1 MSRDVTNFLTYWKAT
16 TFSSILDPTI
26 YLLAFGLGLGTI
38 VAAVEGMEYVQY
50 VGTGMVATAIL
61 FSSAF
66 SAMYG
71 VFIKHRFQ
79 HTYDAIL
86 AAPVDVEELVTA
98 EVAWLGL
105 RAGVYGVAPLLVTMV
120 FGLDPRR
127 GCSLVPFIGAVT
139 AFGFAGFGVFA
150 AAAVSKIDHFNYI
163 QSALLTPLFLV
174 SGTFFPIDELPQGA
188 QIASNFNPLYH
199 CVELVRHAVFGFET
213 VDLFHIAR
221 ADRVRARDVAAGDLE
236 AGEAPHRVG
245 NVMGSCRRCWTSS
258 RRSSSWRSIRPSTS
272 ATSSSR
278 GAARPSA
285 GIPTSRRPAGSS
297 STSAT

>member
-1 MSRDVTNFLTYWKAT
+1 MTATATARRLRRRLRRLEPAAISGVMSRDVTNFLTYWKAT
-16 TFSSILDPTI
+16 TFSSVLDPTI

-38 VAAVEGMEYVQY
+38 IAAVEGMEYVQY

-79 HTYDAIL
+79 RTYDAIL

-105 RAGVYGVAPLLVTMV
+105 RAGVYGVTPLLVTMI
-120 FGLDPRR
+120 FGLDPAP
-127 GCSLVPFIGAVT
+127 GMLLVPFIGAVT

-174 SGTFFPIDELPQGA
+174 SGTFFPIDQLPQGA

-199 CVELVRHAVFGFET
+199 CVELVRHAVFGFESS
-213 VDLFHIAR
+213 DFFHIGVLTVFA
-221 ADRVRARDVAAGDLE
+221 L
-236 AGEAPHRVG
+236 
-245 NVMGSCRRCWTSS
+245 VM
-258 RRSSSWRSIRPSTS
+258 WRLAIWRMEK
-272 ATSSSR
+272 R
-278 GAARPSA
+278 L
-285 GIPTSRRPAGSS
+285 IE
-297 STSAT
+297 

>member
-1 MSRDVTNFLTYWKAT
+1 
-16 TFSSILDPTI
+16 
-26 YLLAFGLGLGTI
+26 
-38 VAAVEGMEYVQY
+38 
-50 VGTGMVATAIL
+50 MVATPNL

-79 HTYDAIL
+79 RTYDAIL

-105 RAGVYGVAPLLVTMV
+105 RAGVYGVAPLLVTMI
-120 FGLDPRR
+120 FGLDPAP
-127 GCSLVPFIGAVT
+127 GMLLVPFIGAVT

-199 CVELVRHAVFGFET
+199 CVELVRHAVFGFES
-213 VDLFHIAR
+213 VDLFHIGVLIGFAF
-221 ADRVRARDVAAGDLE
+221 
-236 AGEAPHRVG
+236 
-245 NVMGSCRRCWTSS
+245 VM
-258 RRSSSWRSIRPSTS
+258 WRLAIWRMEK
-272 ATSSSR
+272 R
-278 GAARPSA
+278 L
-285 GIPTSRRPAGSS
+285 IE
-297 STSAT
+297 

>member
-1 MSRDVTNFLTYWKAT
+1 MSRDVTNFKTFWKTT

-61 FSSAF
+61 FSSVF

-79 HTYDAIL
+79 RTYDAIL

-98 EVAWLGL
+98 EVVWLGA
-105 RAGVYGVAPLLVTMV
+105 RAGLYGAAPLLVTMV
-120 FGLDPRR
+120 FGLDPAW
-127 GCSLVPFIGAVT
+127 GMLLVPFIGAVT
-139 AFGFAGFGVFA
+139 AFGFAALGVFA
-150 AAAVSKIDHFNYI
+150 AASVGKIDHFSYI
-163 QSALLTPLFLV
+163 QSALITPLFLV

-199 CVELVRHAVFGFET
+199 CVELVRHAVFGLES
-213 VDLFHIAR
+213 VDLFHFAVLVGF
-221 ADRVRARDVAAGDLE
+221 ALVTWRVAI
-236 AGEAPHRVG
+236 
-245 NVMGSCRRCWTSS
+245 
-258 RRSSSWRSIRPSTS
+258 WRMEKRLIE
-272 ATSSSR
+272 
-278 GAARPSA
+278 
-285 GIPTSRRPAGSS
+285 
-297 STSAT
+297 